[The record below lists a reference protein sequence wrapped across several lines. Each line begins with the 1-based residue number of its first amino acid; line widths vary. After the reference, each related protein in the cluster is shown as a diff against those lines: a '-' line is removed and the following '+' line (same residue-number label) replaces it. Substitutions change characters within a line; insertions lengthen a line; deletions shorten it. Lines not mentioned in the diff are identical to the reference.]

1 MIVYVEEIGIHMMM
15 HSCEFLRHGIINPVG
30 DRLLNSAR
38 GQYDV
43 ELVAYG
49 PAIPLCMVKLC
60 SLDWRYQLRRASG
73 RFFGGGTVGGSG
85 AYCPKVGKLAA
96 LYTLWEPSVRRR
108 CYPRMKV
115 Y

>member
-1 MIVYVEEIGIHMMM
+1 MN
-15 HSCEFLRHGIINPVG
+15 SCEFLRHGIINPVG
-30 DRLLNSAR
+30 DRLLNSAHD
-38 GQYDV
+38 QYAV
-43 ELVAYG
+43 VTYG
-49 PAIPLCMVKLC
+49 RAVLLCMIKLR
-60 SLDWRYQLRRASG
+60 SLDWRYPLRRG
-73 RFFGGGTVGGSG
+73 IYFHGGTVGGPG